1 MKLKRLS
8 IQKLYGCYDY
18 DIIFNPDV
26 TLLYGLNGCGK
37 TTVLNIINI
46 IISGRLF
53 ELFNYNFY
61 EIQLTYNELKEDAI
75 NDQVIIINIIDN
87 ILRLEFEGNI
97 YSIRRLDDRL
107 RFYADQGHV
116 VAEKKQYFR
125 EYEVLNRLKNTF
137 NQLYLPLNRLPSNID
152 EDDSSSKLRISD
164 ITWFESG
171 NERSSDTIENV
182 SQIVKEH
189 YSIINS
195 EIAKLNDQFRNNI
208 LTSLLEFHN
217 SDVLKSLNNIF
228 SHEIDITEVES
239 IREAYIK
246 ILNELNIIKKK
257 KEETNYNKFF
267 IDLISSV
274 QNNPES
280 RGVSIEQLITYY
292 EIKKMKQLADIV
304 EKNEIAKAFV
314 KQPLAVFLSTINEF
328 IGIGD
333 DNKNIEIDELG
344 ELFFT
349 TKHSSEHVSISKLSS
364 GEKQILILFANLLF
378 HADKNR
384 PFIFLEDEPELSL
397 HLAWQKKF
405 VDKALQVNPDMQLIL
420 ATHAPEIV
428 AKHVDKMVR
437 LEKKYVK

>member
-8 IQKLYGCYDY
+8 IQKLYECYDY

-53 ELFNYNFY
+53 ELFNYNFH
-61 EIQLTYNELKEDAI
+61 EIQLAYNELKENAI
-75 NDQVIIINIIDN
+75 NDHVIIINIISN
-87 ILRLEFEGNI
+87 TLILKFEGVIYNI
-97 YSIRRLDDRL
+97 IRLDERL
-107 RFYADQGHV
+107 RFFADEGQFV
-116 VAEKKQYFR
+116 TEKKLYFK
-125 EYEVLNRLKNTF
+125 EYEVLNRIKNTF
-137 NQLYLPLNRLPSNID
+137 NLFYLPLNRLPNSID
-152 EDDSSSKLRISD
+152 EYNSLHKIRR
-164 ITWFESG
+164 EK
-171 NERSSDTIENV
+171 SSDMIENV
-182 SQIVKEH
+182 SKIIKEQ

-195 EIAKLNDQFRNNI
+195 EIAKLNDKFRNNI

-257 KEETNYNKFF
+257 KEATNYNKFF

-292 EIKKMKQLADIV
+292 EIKKMKQLSDIV

-328 IGIGD
+328 IGISD

-364 GEKQILILFANLLF
+364 GEKQILIFFANLVF
-378 HADKNR
+378 HTDKNR

-420 ATHAPEIV
+420 ATHAPEII
-428 AKHVDKMVR
+428 AKHVDKAVR